1 MEAVAIRYI
10 QIWVCRSLV
19 ISLPTQWRATRGHKR
34 SCRWPGTHRISLY
47 VGKHPVKNS
56 IERQL
61 WLGASNQGFSYIFG
75 PGHPQI
81 SLSVHQLAIFLIS
94 MHVRGLLLFPPP
106 LHSRLS
112 ILVDLLNVPLRYRW
126 PGPPHCP
133 TPSRFCTLLSTNQT
147 WLREKRWDSR
157 AGYFTGNQG
166 NKHVLGCEVLGL
178 YSL

>member
-61 WLGASNQGFSYIFG
+61 WLGVSNQGFSYIFG

-94 MHVRGLLLFPPP
+94 MHVRGLLLFPHP

-112 ILVDLLNVPLRYRW
+112 ILVDLLNVPCDIDDRGRLTA
-126 PGPPHCP
+126 PPHHV
-133 TPSRFCTLLSTNQT
+133 SAHYWAQI
-147 WLREKRWDSR
+147 KRDYVRRDEIPVPATSLGIKLINMCWDV
-157 AGYFTGNQG
+157 
-166 NKHVLGCEVLGL
+166 KC
-178 YSL
+178 